1 MTQAEFEREVA
12 QTTGESP
19 RNIRRRGF
27 SLLVMPERDPLA
39 IDWDEP
45 PHAEPPRPFRR
56 RRQRVV
62 A

>member
-12 QTTGESP
+12 QTTGESCAK
-19 RNIRRRGF
+19 IRRFGF
-27 SLLVMPERDPLA
+27 NLLVLPEREPRA
-39 IDWDEP
+39 TDWD
-45 PHAEPPRPFRR
+45 EPPRPFRR

>member
-1 MTQAEFEREVA
+1 MTQAVFEREVA

-19 RNIRRRGF
+19 RTIRRRGF
-27 SLLVMPERDPLA
+27 SLLVMPEREPLA

>member
-1 MTQAEFEREVA
+1 MTQAELEREVA
-12 QTTGESP
+12 QSTGESTAT
-19 RNIRRRGF
+19 IRRRGF
-27 SLLVMPERDPLA
+27 SLIVMPEREPLA

>member
-19 RNIRRRGF
+19 RTIRRRGF
-27 SLLVMPERDPLA
+27 SLLVMPQRDPLA